1 MPDHMKWWGEARF
14 GMFIHWGLYA
24 IPARGEWVMY
34 VEDIPKDEYA
44 KLADRFDPT
53 EYRPAEWVALAQD
66 AGMKYMVLTTRHHD
80 GFCLFDS
87 EVSDFSAPKTACGR
101 DLIAEYAEACH
112 AAGMRMGFY
121 YSWEDWRFPGQL
133 PHLPIKEDMSIYEPM
148 AEQARAQVRELCSNY
163 GKLDILWYDGAFP
176 GGIWQS
182 EELNAEVRR
191 LQPGIVINDRSDSGG
206 DFGTP
211 EQHIAPQDRPW
222 EACMTIN
229 DAWGYVPGEEG
240 HKSPRRILEM
250 LTQCVAGDGNLLL
263 NVGPDALGRI
273 PDPAVERLRK
283 VGAWLQTNGEAV
295 YGAGSA
301 PIEISNIGRF
311 TRAGDTL
318 YFLVTVWPG
327 STVPFAWC
335 GNKVTGAR
343 LLATGQ
349 EARVEQHG
357 QRVLLH
363 DLPQYAP
370 DPDMTVIEIDVEGEP
385 RLPDVQFT

>member
-1 MPDHMKWWGEARF
+1 
-14 GMFIHWGLYA
+14 
-24 IPARGEWVMY
+24 
-34 VEDIPKDEYA
+34 
-44 KLADRFDPT
+44 
-53 EYRPAEWVALAQD
+53 
-66 AGMKYMVLTTRHHD
+66 
-80 GFCLFDS
+80 
-87 EVSDFSAPKTACGR
+87 
-101 DLIAEYAEACH
+101 
-112 AAGMRMGFY
+112 
-121 YSWEDWRFPGQL
+121 
-133 PHLPIKEDMSIYEPM
+133 
-148 AEQARAQVRELCSNY
+148 
-163 GKLDILWYDGAFP
+163 
-176 GGIWQS
+176 
-182 EELNAEVRR
+182 
-191 LQPGIVINDRSDSGG
+191 
-206 DFGTP
+206 
-211 EQHIAPQDRPW
+211 
-222 EACMTIN
+222 MTIN